1 VLLRG
6 SFDALERF
14 YWPSVST
21 SLVGYELFWKTFIVL
36 MTKRVDPLA
45 RDGWIRLRTGL
56 PSDYERLLM
65 ANYSIFYNLVVAHAQ
80 IALRRKEVAE
90 GRFYHPEA
98 FFFFSRAS
106 IENFDDLTER
116 ARKLLHDGG
125 IHLRIPGLPDAL
137 LHEIK
142 SYRDVFAHRSSLG
155 RGIQHGRGLIPK
167 QAQLPKSK
175 TDPMPLWSQTD
186 AISIAE
192 MVDALDLHA
201 HLWQR
206 LATVHDVQ
214 IGQVGRVDHG
224 ERRNGS
230 HWRITRAT
238 RHAYTLQRLLGGWLL
253 HLA

>member
-142 SYRDVFAHRSSLG
+142 SYRDVSHTGPTWDGESSMAGGSSRASSTPEVKDRSNASLE
-155 RGIQHGRGLIPK
+155 
-167 QAQLPKSK
+167 SN
-175 TDPMPLWSQTD
+175 
-186 AISIAE
+186 
-192 MVDALDLHA
+192 
-201 HLWQR
+201 
-206 LATVHDVQ
+206 
-214 IGQVGRVDHG
+214 
-224 ERRNGS
+224 RRHFNCGD
-230 HWRITRAT
+230 
-238 RHAYTLQRLLGGWLL
+238 G
-253 HLA
+253 